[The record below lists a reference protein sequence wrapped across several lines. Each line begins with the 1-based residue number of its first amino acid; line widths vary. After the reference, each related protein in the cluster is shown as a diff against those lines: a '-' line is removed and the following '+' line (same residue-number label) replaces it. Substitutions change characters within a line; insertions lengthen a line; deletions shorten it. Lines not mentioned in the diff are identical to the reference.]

1 MKAEKDEEMPGL
13 LNSAASQVPNTKKA
27 AIETPRTGRKSV
39 KKKRKQVSDADAV
52 EKEELALLQTVANAV
67 EDTEE

>member
-1 MKAEKDEEMPGL
+1 MKAEKDDDMSGL

-27 AIETPRTGRKSV
+27 TIETPRTGRKSV
-39 KKKRKQVSDADAV
+39 TKKRKKVSDEDAV

-67 EDTEE
+67 QDTK